1 MFCVII
7 LDMKIKYLK
16 IKNYLSLILCLTLI
30 SIFTACATN
39 PNSTLNKNPN
49 EINNSTSNSLKPYDP
64 NMIIDKDYGVGN
76 KDIVIFSTNDSMSAY
91 NENLSFAAI
100 KHFYDNFDR
109 KENYATLVD
118 IGNFSSGNEIAK
130 NSKGKSSIEI
140 MNAMGYDIIVPGSHE
155 FDYGLDTFYENM
167 QALTSKVVCCNILDL
182 KTKTLMFM
190 PYVIFRYNGLNVAFV
205 GVTSPET
212 LFTEGNEDYFFDE
225 KDEQI
230 LYFFED
236 ATGEALYSQI
246 QATVDAAREEGADKV
261 ILLAHLG
268 VENVTAIWSS
278 TSVIS
283 HTTGIDAVIDGHSME
298 VLESGLMTNK
308 AGSFVPLVQAG
319 SHLSNL
325 AAMNITREGY
335 IFPAEM
341 SKNSIYTKDEKMQK
355 TIDDIIKKYS

>member
-1 MFCVII
+1 
-7 LDMKIKYLK
+7 MKNQNKKLK
-16 IKNYLSLILCLTLI
+16 RVLSLTLCIALLCMF
-30 SIFTACATN
+30 SSCSTN

-49 EINNSTSNSLKPYDP
+49 EIKNTLDEEQKTYNP
-64 NMIIDKDYGVGN
+64 NIMIDKDYGIGN
-76 KDIVIFSTNDSMSAY
+76 KDIVIFSTNDSLSAY
-91 NENLSFAAI
+91 NDNLGFAAI

-109 KENYATLVD
+109 NENFATLVD

-130 NSKGKSSIEI
+130 KSKGKASIEI

-167 QALTSKVVCCNILDL
+167 SSLTAKVICCNILDL
-182 KTKTLMFM
+182 KTKTLQFM
-190 PYVIFRYNGLNVAFV
+190 PYAIFRYNGLNVAFV
-205 GVTSPET
+205 GVTSPEA
-212 LFTEGNEDYFFDE
+212 LFTEGNEDYFFDD

-236 ATGEALYSQI
+236 STGEALYGQI

-268 VENVTAIWSS
+268 VNDVTPIWSS

-298 VLESGLMTNK
+298 ILESGLMTNK
-308 AGSFVPLVQAG
+308 QGSFVPLVQAG

-341 SKNSIYTKDEKMQK
+341 SKNSIYTKDEKMQQ

>member
-1 MFCVII
+1 
-7 LDMKIKYLK
+7 MKIKTKK
-16 IKNYLSLILCLTLI
+16 IIKALSLILSITLL
-30 SIFTACATN
+30 SILPSCTTN

-49 EINNSTSNSLKPYDP
+49 EIDKSSGEDKSLGKAS
-64 NMIIDKDYGVGN
+64 IVIDKDYGKGD
-76 KDIVIFSTNDSMSAY
+76 KDIVIFSTNDSLSAY
-91 NENLSFAAI
+91 NENLGFAAI

-109 KENYATLVD
+109 DENFATLVD

-130 NSKGKSSIEI
+130 KSKGKSSIEI

-167 QALTSKVVCCNILDL
+167 NSLTSNVVCCNILDL
-182 KTKTLMFM
+182 KNQTLKFM
-190 PYVIFRYNGLNVAFV
+190 PYIIFRYNEVNVAFV
-205 GVTSPET
+205 GVTSPEA

-225 KDEQI
+225 NDEQI

-236 ATGEALYSQI
+236 ATGDALCKQI

-268 VENVTAIWSS
+268 VNNVPPIWSS
-278 TSVIS
+278 TNVIA
-283 HTTGIDAVIDGHSME
+283 HTTGIDAVIDGHSGE

-308 AGSFVPLVQAG
+308 AGAFVPLVQAG

-341 SKNSIYTKDEKMQK
+341 SKNSIYTKDDKMQK
-355 TIDDIIKKYS
+355 TIDEIIKKYS

>member
-1 MFCVII
+1 
-7 LDMKIKYLK
+7 MKSQKLK
-16 IKNYLSLILCLTLI
+16 INKFIALFLSLTLLCVL
-30 SIFTACATN
+30 TACATN
-39 PNSTLNKNPN
+39 PNSTLNKDPSELNKASGDSEKPFNPN
-49 EINNSTSNSLKPYDP
+49 IT
-64 NMIIDKDYGVGN
+64 IDKDYGTGN
-76 KDIVIFSTNDSMSAY
+76 KDIVIFSTNDSLSAY

-100 KHFYDNFDR
+100 KRFYDNFDR
-109 KENYATLVD
+109 KENFATLVD
-118 IGNFSSGNEIAK
+118 IGNFSGGSDVAK

-167 QALTSKVVCCNILDL
+167 NALNARVVCCNILDL
-182 KTKTLMFM
+182 KTKSLQFM

-205 GVTSPET
+205 GVTSPEA
-212 LFTEGNEDYFFDE
+212 LFTKGNEDYFFDDN
-225 KDEQI
+225 DEQI
-230 LYFFED
+230 LYLFED

-261 ILLAHLG
+261 ILLSHLG
-268 VENVTAIWSS
+268 VENVTPIWSS
-278 TSVIS
+278 TNVIS

-308 AGSFVPLVQAG
+308 AGAFVPLVQAG
-319 SHLSNL
+319 SRLSNL

-341 SKNSIYTKDEKMQK
+341 SKNSIHTKDEKMQE
-355 TIDDIIKKYS
+355 TIDEIIKKYS

>member
-1 MFCVII
+1 M
-7 LDMKIKYLK
+7 
-16 IKNYLSLILCLTLI
+16 KNYYFKTKKLLSLILSLSLMCAA
-30 SIFTACATN
+30 TACTTN
-39 PNSTLNKNPN
+39 PNSTLNKNPS
-49 EINNSTSNSLKPYDP
+49 ELNNATENVSKPYNS
-64 NMIIDKDYGVGN
+64 NMTIDKNYGIGD
-76 KDIVIFSTNDSMSAY
+76 KDIVIFSTNDSLSAY
-91 NENLSFAAI
+91 DENLSFAAI

-109 KENYATLVD
+109 NENFVTLVD
-118 IGNFSSGNEIAK
+118 IGNFSSGNDIAR

-167 QALTSKVVCCNILDL
+167 QSLTSRVVCCNIVDL
-182 KTKTLMFM
+182 KTETLVFM
-190 PYVIFRYNGLNVAFV
+190 PYVIFRYNDLNVAFV
-205 GVTSPET
+205 GVTSPEA

-225 KDEQI
+225 NDEQI

-236 ATGEALYSQI
+236 ATGESLYAQI

-268 VENVTAIWSS
+268 VENVTPIWSS

-283 HTTGIDAVIDGHSME
+283 HTNGIDAVIDGHSME
-298 VLESGLMTNK
+298 VLESGLMTNNI
-308 AGSFVPLVQAG
+308 GSFVPLVQAG

-325 AAMNITREGY
+325 AAMNITHDGY

-341 SKNSIYTKDEKMQK
+341 SKNSIYIKDENMQQV
-355 TIDDIIKKYS
+355 IDSIIKKYS

>member
-1 MFCVII
+1 
-7 LDMKIKYLK
+7 MKSKKLK
-16 IKNYLSLILCLTLI
+16 INKFISLFLSLSLLCV
-30 SIFTACATN
+30 FTACATN
-39 PNSTLNKNPN
+39 PNSTLNKNPSELN
-49 EINNSTSNSLKPYDP
+49 KVAGDSEKVFNP
-64 NMIIDKDYGVGN
+64 NITIDKDYGTGS
-76 KDIVIFSTNDSMSAY
+76 KDIVIFSTNDSLSAY

-100 KHFYDNFDR
+100 KRFYDNFDR

-118 IGNFSSGNEIAK
+118 IGNFSSGSDVAK

-167 QALTSKVVCCNILDL
+167 NALNARVVCCNILDL
-182 KTKTLMFM
+182 RSKTLKFM

-205 GVTSPET
+205 GVTSPEA
-212 LFTEGNEDYFFDE
+212 LFTKGNEDYFFDD
-225 KDEQI
+225 KDEQL

-261 ILLAHLG
+261 ILLSHLG

-319 SHLSNL
+319 SRLSNL

-341 SKNSIYTKDEKMQK
+341 SKNSIHTKDEKMQE
-355 TIDDIIKKYS
+355 TIDEITKKYS

>member
-1 MFCVII
+1 
-7 LDMKIKYLK
+7 MKSKKLK
-16 IKNYLSLILCLTLI
+16 INKFISLFLSLSLLC
-30 SIFTACATN
+30 IFTACATN
-39 PNSTLNKNPN
+39 PNSTLNKNPSELN
-49 EINNSTSNSLKPYDP
+49 KVVGDSEKVFNP
-64 NMIIDKDYGVGN
+64 NITIDKDYGIGN
-76 KDIVIFSTNDSMSAY
+76 KDIVIFSTNDSLSAY

-100 KHFYDNFDR
+100 KRFYDNFDR

-118 IGNFSSGNEIAK
+118 IGNFSSGSDVAK
-130 NSKGKSSIEI
+130 NSKGKASVEI

-167 QALTSKVVCCNILDL
+167 NALNARVVCCNILDL
-182 KTKTLMFM
+182 RSKTLKFM

-205 GVTSPET
+205 GVTSPEA
-212 LFTEGNEDYFFDE
+212 LFTKGNEDYFFDD

-261 ILLAHLG
+261 ILLSHLG

-319 SHLSNL
+319 SRLSNL

-341 SKNSIYTKDEKMQK
+341 SKNSIHTKDEKMQE
-355 TIDDIIKKYS
+355 TIDEIIKKYS